1 MEWPPHSGR
10 QMEFPE
16 IDYVQFF
23 DIAAARQKINAGQ
36 LPLIDEL
43 EKVLSQCSGCYN
55 KTSLALL

>member
-1 MEWPPHSGR
+1 
-10 QMEFPE
+10 MEFPE